1 MVVKLACIVRAMEYF
16 SLPDKLL
23 MPQIYVQSFHPEYLA
38 LSHLKYTLIK
48 QVKKTINCSS

>member
-23 MPQIYVQSFHPEYLA
+23 MAQIYVQSFHPEYLA